1 MPINSSQS
9 RPFNIGDA
17 TIIVALTAI
26 GLWGVR
32 IIYHL
37 YSLSNLD
44 FFTIFFLGM
53 PILMALTLGFLIIRL
68 RSPRPNRRRLMRQPG
83 FVACITIAIQN
94 TAIFTTLTILELL
107 HPPTRP
113 PEEFIAFLL
122 SHDMVTLLNGF
133 SILTSWS
140 LFTIAGHLSWKS
152 NWIDR
157 LGISLALGWIILT
170 LVAVPR

>member
-83 FVACITIAIQN
+83 FVACITIAIQIQPFSPHSLSLN
-94 TAIFTTLTILELL
+94 YYTHQRALL
-107 HPPTRP
+107 KN
-113 PEEFIAFLL
+113 LL
-122 SHDMVTLLNGF
+122 
-133 SILTSWS
+133 
-140 LFTIAGHLSWKS
+140 LFYCHMTW
-152 NWIDR
+152 
-157 LGISLALGWIILT
+157 
-170 LVAVPR
+170 